1 MKKILTLA
9 VVLFAVTAAFAA
21 EPPRPNYGKVSI
33 KSRSN
38 EFIQVVID
46 GKRYNMDRSDFVV
59 DNLRPGRHSIQ
70 IYKARQFGF
79 RTRPQMIYNSTM
91 NVKPWELIDININRN
106 ERVSVTSRIDPADR
120 YGRDGR
126 NDRND
131 RGPRY
136 GDRDDRYGRY

>member
-9 VVLFAVTAAFAA
+9 VILFAVTAAFAA

-46 GKRYNMDRSDFVV
+46 GKQYSMDRSGFVV

-70 IYKARQFGF
+70 IYKVERQAF

-91 NVKPWELIDININRN
+91 NVKPWELIDININRR
-106 ERVSVTSRIDPADR
+106 ERVSVSSRIDPADR

-126 NDRND
+126 NDR
-131 RGPRY
+131 GPRY
-136 GDRDDRYGRY
+136 DDRDDRYGRY